1 MVMKNYP
8 PEFKAD
14 AVALYESRPEATI
27 RSVAADLGINPET
40 LRNWVR
46 AAGVSR
52 PRGRRTQEPSLPPAP
67 LEAENAALRKKVR
80 ELEEERE
87 ILRKAAKYFA
97 GGDALVNRFQC
108 VADLQ
113 RRYGVKRLCSILGV
127 SRSSFY
133 YWRRTAAD
141 RAARQ
146 VADARLAARIRA
158 VHQESDGTYG
168 APRIT
173 AELREENGVAV
184 NHKRVARI
192 MRASGIE
199 GVRLRR
205 RHRTTVPDPAAAKA
219 RDLIGR
225 DFTAG
230 QPNTKYVGDIT
241 YLPIEGGKFCYLATV
256 IDLASRRLAGWA
268 IADHMRADLV
278 TDALAAAIRTRGS
291 LAGSIMHT
299 DHGAQYTSRIF
310 TEACRSAGVR
320 RSMSAVGSS
329 ADNAL
334 AESFNA
340 TFKRETLQ
348 GRKSWPTEREARL
361 DAFRWLHRYN
371 TRRRHSRLGQ
381 RSPIAFVNALHR
393 TPTTLAQAA

>member
-8 PEFKAD
+8 PQFKAD
-14 AVALYESRPEATI
+14 AVALYESPEATI

-52 PRGRRTQEPSLPPAP
+52 PRGRRAEAPAEPPTP

-97 GGDALVNRFQC
+97 GGDALVNRFQF
-108 VADLQ
+108 VADHQ
-113 RRYGVKRLCSILGV
+113 RRHGVKRLCTILGIA
-127 SRSSFY
+127 RSSYY
-133 YWRRTAAD
+133 YWRRTATD

-146 VADARLAARIRA
+146 AADARLAARIRA
-158 VHQESDGTYG
+158 VHLESDGTYG

-173 AELREENGVAV
+173 AELREENGEAV

-192 MRASGIE
+192 MRASGLE

-219 RDLIGR
+219 PDLIGR
-225 DFTAG
+225 DFTAAE
-230 QPNTKYVGDIT
+230 PNTKYVGDIT
-241 YLPIEGGKFCYLATV
+241 YLPLDGGKFCYLATV

-268 IADHMRADLV
+268 IAGHMRADLV

-291 LAGSIMHT
+291 LTGSIMHT
-299 DHGAQYTSRIF
+299 DHGAQYTSRAF
-310 TEACRSAGVR
+310 AQACRSAGVR

-348 GRKSWPTEREARL
+348 GRKSWPNEREARL

-381 RSPIAFVNALHR
+381 RSPIAFEDALQL
-393 TPTTLAQAA
+393 TPTTLAPAA

>member
-46 AAGVSR
+46 AAGASR
-52 PRGRRTQEPSLPPAP
+52 PRGRRTQEPAQPPTP

-97 GGDALVNRFQC
+97 GGDALVNRFQF
-108 VADLQ
+108 VADLH
-113 RRYGVKRLCSILGV
+113 RRYGVKRLCSILGI

-146 VADARLAARIRA
+146 AADARLAALIRA
-158 VHQESDGTYG
+158 VHQDSDGTYG

-173 AELREENGVAV
+173 AELRETSGEAL

-192 MRASGIE
+192 MRAFGIE

-205 RHRTTVPDPAAAKA
+205 RHRTTVADPAAAKA
-219 RDLIGR
+219 PDLIGR
-225 DFTAG
+225 DFTATA
-230 QPNTKYVGDIT
+230 PNTKYVGDIT
-241 YLPIEGGKFCYLATV
+241 YLPLDGGKLCYLATV

-268 IADHMRADLV
+268 IADHMRTDLV
-278 TDALAAAIRTRGS
+278 TDALAEAVRTRGS
-291 LAGSIMHT
+291 LAESIMHT
-299 DHGAQYTSRIF
+299 DHGAQYTSRAF
-310 TEACRSAGVR
+310 AEACRSAGVR

-348 GRKSWPTEREARL
+348 GRKSWPNQREARL
-361 DAFRWLHRYN
+361 DAFRWLNRYN
-371 TRRRHSRLGQ
+371 TRRRHSHLGQ
-381 RSPIAFVNALHR
+381 RSPIAFENAFYR
-393 TPTTLAQAA
+393 TPTTLARAA